1 MLPFGHFAAGM
12 VTAFAL
18 TSTQQSHLTPL
29 EVDRLLVWGGFM
41 GFAPD
46 LDMVYAMKK
55 NGTTKF
61 KLEGDGID
69 HRDLWPHWPIVW
81 VMALI
86 GLGFIPYWSLF
97 WADVSLL
104 ACICPLG
111 HLLLDVL
118 DYGVPLFA
126 PVSRKFYAINNPKVG
141 VPLTE
146 GKQGIAYWF
155 DFLRQNHRHC
165 RLTALMENTLLIIGR
180 VIVFYEL
187 SVQTSIVTAIIVF
200 VMLAIPAAA
209 FWILIR
215 RKFSSV
221 PTFQ

>member
-1 MLPFGHFAAGM
+1 MLPFGHFAAGGL
-12 VTAFAL
+12 TAFAVAY
-18 TSTQQSHLTPL
+18 TQPELTPGQTNA
-29 EVDRLLVWGGFM
+29 LLLWGGFM

-55 NGTTKF
+55 NGTSKF

-69 HRDLWPHWPIVW
+69 HRELWPHWPIVW
-81 VMALI
+81 IAALFVL
-86 GLGFIPYWSLF
+86 GLFTYSSAF
-97 WADVSLL
+97 WRDVFLL

-118 DYGVPLFA
+118 DYGVALFA
-126 PVSRKFYAINNPKVG
+126 PISMKFFAVNNPKVG

-146 GKQGIAYWF
+146 GKQGIAYWL
-155 DFLRQNHRHC
+155 DFLCQNHRHC
-165 RLTALMENTLLIIGR
+165 RLTALMENALLIIGR

-209 FWILIR
+209 FWIIIR